1 MQEIFICSNISI
13 SQQPRSLI
21 HSLMCLKVDLL
32 KPNSDKKNILP
43 KKRNIL
49 HSENRFWTKK
59 HITTGTVPN
68 TKWITLKPAYR
79 IIQRTKT

>member
-32 KPNSDKKNILP
+32 KPNSDKKKTSYLKKGTFYILRIGFGP
-43 KKRNIL
+43 RNIL
-49 HSENRFWTKK
+49 RLEQFQTRN
-59 HITTGTVPN
+59 G
-68 TKWITLKPAYR
+68 LL
-79 IIQRTKT
+79 